1 MPADFYS
8 PTETDH
14 QSTSGPI
21 ISRAVNLGDV
31 FPQGLGGAINGGNKD
46 VLVDG
51 LHPILAIG
59 AQAGAGAGRAYYET
73 GTVLTYSADNTRVI
87 LNVAPGHGNKNY
99 VANIASY
106 GPVVFLATYI
116 IGMPVFVDDSD
127 NLGAGVTLSLSPLN
141 VDGDDN
147 PFHGWLQYDQDD
159 YDDSGV
165 GGAGAHTAWPR
176 TASAVALVETLL
188 TVVKGGW

>member
-8 PTETDH
+8 PTLTA
-14 QSTSGPI
+14 QQTTSGPTI
-21 ISRAVNLGDV
+21 TRSVNLGDT
-31 FPQGLGGAINGGNKD
+31 FPQGLGGAIGGGNKD

-51 LHPILAIG
+51 LHPVLAIG

-73 GTVLTYSADNTRVI
+73 GIVETYNADNHRVT
-87 LNVAPGHGNKNY
+87 LNIAHGYGIKNY
-99 VANIASY
+99 VANILSY
-106 GPVVFLATYI
+106 GAVAYSATYI

-127 NLGAGVTLSLSPLN
+127 NLSAGTTLSLSPQN
-141 VDGDDN
+141 VNGDAN
-147 PFHGWLQYDQDD
+147 PHFGWLQYNQDD

-165 GGAGAHTAWPR
+165 GGAGAYASWPR
-176 TASAVALVETLL
+176 TASAIALVETLL

>member
-21 ISRAVNLGDV
+21 VSRAVNLGDI
-31 FPQGLGGAINGGNKD
+31 FPQGLGGEINGGDKD
-46 VLVDG
+46 VLIDG
-51 LHPILAIG
+51 LHPIFAIG

-73 GTVLTYSADNTRVI
+73 GTVLTYSADNHRVL

-99 VANIASY
+99 VANILSY
-106 GPVVFLATYI
+106 GAVVYSATYI

-127 NLGAGVTLSLSPLN
+127 NLAAGVTLSLSPLN
-141 VDGDDN
+141 VNGDDN
-147 PFHGWLQYDQDD
+147 PFHGWLTYDQDD
-159 YDDSGV
+159 YDDTGV

-176 TASAVALVETLL
+176 TASAQALVETLL
-188 TVVKGGW
+188 TIVKGGW

>member
-8 PTETDH
+8 PTLTDQ

-21 ISRAVNLGDV
+21 INRAVNLGDT
-31 FPQGLGGAINGGNKD
+31 FPQGLGGAIGGGNKD

-51 LHPILAIG
+51 LHPVLAIG
-59 AQAGAGAGRAYYET
+59 PQAGFGAGRAYYET
-73 GTVLTYSADNTRVI
+73 GPVATYNADNGRVI
-87 LNVAPGHGNKNY
+87 INVAPGFGHKNY
-99 VANIASY
+99 VANILSY
-106 GPVVFLATYI
+106 GAVVYSATYA
-116 IGMPVFVDDSD
+116 IGAPVFVDDSD
-127 NLGAGVTLSLSPLN
+127 NLTAGCTLSLSPLN

-147 PFHGWLQYDQDD
+147 PFYGWLQYDQRD

-165 GGAGAHTAWPR
+165 GGAGAYLAWPR
-176 TASAVALVETLL
+176 TASAIALVETLL